1 MATSFS
7 SSLFSSPNFTV
18 TSTRSSFSHSHSTS
32 FSNSNSISIPRYP
45 ISTAAY
51 ATAERTTSA
60 TETNRS
66 YRSYSQRSLY
76 EVLGV
81 EIGADTREVKSAY
94 RRLARVLHPDVGSC
108 ESSADEF
115 MRVHSA
121 YATLADPVKRAEY
134 DRSLVQRR
142 MGGMCPVRYAGG
154 CRSGSSRR
162 WETDQCW

>member
-7 SSLFSSPNFTV
+7 SSLFSSPNFTL
-18 TSTRSSFSHSHSTS
+18 TSTRSSLSHSHSTS
-32 FSNSNSISIPRYP
+32 FSNSNSISITRYP
-45 ISTAAY
+45 ISAAY
-51 ATAERTTSA
+51 ATTAER

-66 YRSYSQRSLY
+66 YGSYSQRSLY

-121 YATLADPVKRAEY
+121 YATLVDPVKRAEY
-134 DRSLVQRR
+134 DRSFVQRR
-142 MGGMCPVRYAGG
+142 TGGLAPVRYAGG

>member
-18 TSTRSSFSHSHSTS
+18 TSTRSSFSHYSTS
-32 FSNSNSISIPRYP
+32 FSNSNSISITRYP
-45 ISTAAY
+45 ISAAY
-51 ATAERTTSA
+51 ATTAERKAASA

-66 YRSYSQRSLY
+66 YGSYSQRSLY

-108 ESSADEF
+108 ESSVDEF

-134 DRSLVQRR
+134 DRSLVQTR
-142 MGGMCPVRYAGG
+142 MGGMCPVRTAGG
-154 CRSGSSRR
+154 CRSGSRR

>member
-7 SSLFSSPNFTV
+7 SSLFSSPNFTL
-18 TSTRSSFSHSHSTS
+18 TSTRPSFSHSHSTS
-32 FSNSNSISIPRYP
+32 FSNSNSISITRYP
-45 ISTAAY
+45 ISAAY
-51 ATAERTTSA
+51 ATTAERTAASV

-66 YRSYSQRSLY
+66 YGSYSQRSLY

-134 DRSLVQRR
+134 DRSLVQTR
-142 MGGMCPVRYAGG
+142 MGGVCPVGG
-154 CRSGSSRR
+154 CRSGSRRR

>member
-7 SSLFSSPNFTV
+7 SSFFSSPNFTL
-18 TSTRSSFSHSHSTS
+18 TATRSSHSTL
-32 FSNSNSISIPRYP
+32 FSNSNSISITRYP
-45 ISTAAY
+45 ISAAY
-51 ATAERTTSA
+51 ATTAERTASA

-66 YRSYSQRSLY
+66 YASYSQRSLY

-142 MGGMCPVRYAGG
+142 TGGLAPVRTAGG